1 MRSAKLSLF
10 LHGISWSFVSVLSIQ
25 ASKFFISLYL
35 AKLLGPEI
43 IGTYII
49 YLITVEVSSFV
60 NDFGFGAQYFR
71 RRDKTDLATF
81 AGTALILQRAVTAL
95 YVLLCATI
103 FMILGF
109 ESALVFFAMVSS
121 KASAMWFAIHSAQ
134 LYRDYGYK
142 IEAII
147 NLCLISV
154 VILLIVSFD
163 AEIRAIDPLL
173 LCALAFIVMNLSSI
187 FVAMIVR
194 NGFYRSSLNRDF
206 VAKMMSSGRAF
217 FFDNIVNRYR
227 NHLENLVL
235 VAFLGRAELAL
246 VARSKTVVSTPMG
259 IIMGT
264 VRNPLLS
271 VLRSTQI
278 SRKTLDL
285 AIIVFAMVMLVISSI
300 YVFFFLP
307 LLENYL
313 GDDWNLTISL
323 ATDLAPYLC
332 ILTFLGL
339 QRIFAIS
346 EMQESL
352 VAKSAGLEL
361 ALLLPLLALVLLFGH
376 IHLIP
381 IVMIISVSLTA
392 FYLMFFLKAPV
403 SFLRR
408 LIYAVAVGVIAASL
422 SISSP
427 GLLGGLFA
435 VFGGFACH
443 LLYRERYQYG

>member
-1 MRSAKLSLF
+1 MRFAKLSLL
-10 LHGISWSFVSVLSIQ
+10 LHGLSWSFVSVVSIQ
-25 ASKFFISLYL
+25 ASKFFIGLYL

-71 RRDKTDLATF
+71 RRDKTDLAIF
-81 AGTALILQRAVTAL
+81 AGTATILQRAVTAI
-95 YVLLCATI
+95 YILLCTTI
-103 FMILGF
+103 FLILGL
-109 ESALVFFAMVSS
+109 ESAFVFFAMVSS
-121 KASAMWFAIHSAQ
+121 KALAMWFAIHSAQ

-154 VILLIVSFD
+154 VILLMVLFH
-163 AEIRAIDPLL
+163 AEIQAVDPLM

-194 NGFYRSSLNRDF
+194 NGFYRSSFRHDF
-206 VAKMMSSGRAF
+206 VKTMMSSGTAF
-217 FFDNIVNRYR
+217 FFDNIANRYR

-259 IIMGT
+259 IITGT

-278 SRKTLDL
+278 SCKTLDL
-285 AIIVFAMVMLVISSI
+285 AIIVFAIVMLVVGSI
-300 YVFFFLP
+300 YVFVFLP
-307 LLENYL
+307 LLESYL
-313 GDDWNLTISL
+313 GDEWALTISL

-332 ILTFLGL
+332 IITFLGL

-381 IVMIISVSLTA
+381 SVMIMSVSLTA
-392 FYLMFFLKAPV
+392 IYLMFFLKAPI
-403 SFLRR
+403 SFSRR
-408 LIYAVAVGVIAASL
+408 LIYPAAVGVMAASL

-427 GLLGGLFA
+427 ELIGGLLV
-435 VFGGFACH
+435 VFSAFACN
-443 LLYRERYQYG
+443 LLYRERYQYD